1 VFENETFQ
9 NVGGELSPLSESAKN
24 LMDGPMK
31 SDRREFLRMSGGVL
45 ASGILPRP
53 RPLLATP
60 STTPSTVIDA
70 GVKKVILDTDPGVD
84 DAFALLLAMRSSEL
98 KVVAITAVAGN
109 VPLSVTLPNALRLVE
124 IAERPDIPVAA
135 GASSPLI
142 RNLVTAAYA
151 HGNNGLAGVE
161 FPPARLRPVKEPA
174 SDLICSLVREN
185 AHNVCIV
192 GIGPLTNIALALRQ
206 DPEIA
211 SMVSSIV
218 LMGGSLSGGNV
229 TPAAEFNFYV
239 DPEAASMVF
248 ASGIPIRMVGL
259 DVTRKVQLTERHVKT
274 LQAAKGPVSEAAA
287 RIAEAVMKMHRGAD
301 SERGPNLHDPLAVSS
316 LIQPDILTF
325 EDYQVEIETM
335 GSITAGESVG
345 WKHAPARRAAPME
358 MTAAAENSN
367 DFPFRANAKV
377 ATGVDSEKF
386 FELLISRLTGR

>member
-1 VFENETFQ
+1 V
-9 NVGGELSPLSESAKN
+9 PLSESTKN
-24 LMDGPMK
+24 LMDEIMK
-31 SDRREFLRMSGGVL
+31 PDRRAFLRMSGSVL
-45 ASGILPRP
+45 ASGILSSPG
-53 RPLLATP
+53 PLPAKP
-60 STTPSTVIDA
+60 SPTQSTGSNA
-70 GVKKVILDTDPGVD
+70 GAQKIILDTDPGVD

-98 KVVAITAVAGN
+98 NVMAVTAVAGN

-124 IAERPDIPVAA
+124 IADRPDIPVAG
-135 GASSPLI
+135 GAVSPLI
-142 RNLVTAAYA
+142 RKLVTAAYA

-161 FPPARLRPVKEPA
+161 FPPARLQPVKEPA
-174 SDLICSLVREN
+174 SDVICRLVHEN
-185 AHNVCIV
+185 AKNICIV

-239 DPEAASMVF
+239 DPEAASIVF
-248 ASGIPIRMVGL
+248 GSGIPIRMVGL
-259 DVTRKVQLTERHVKT
+259 DVTRRVQLTERHVQA
-274 LQAAKGPVSEAAA
+274 LQAGKGRVSEAAA

-316 LIQPDILTF
+316 LIRPDILTF

-345 WKHAPARRAAPME
+345 WKHAPARHAAPMG
-358 MTAAAENSN
+358 TTGVAKIDS
-367 DFPFRANAKV
+367 DLPFRANAKV

-386 FELLISRLTGR
+386 FELLISRLTTTGR